1 MYIDVMA
8 GYASCDGDK
17 LYISFISVIFTVT
30 HFSDKGND
38 KNTTQNI
45 PKNVI
50 SSEEIHFSRKGLGM
64 SQTPPP
70 VATVPALTS
79 YTCSLPSRWNPP
91 LCPPEFQADL
101 CHCTKAKHQ
110 LKQ

>member
-64 SQTPPP
+64 SQTSPPSGDG
-70 VATVPALTS
+70 TRSHILHLFPAKPLES
-79 YTCSLPSRWNPP
+79 AALSPRIPSRFMP
-91 LCPPEFQADL
+91 L
-101 CHCTKAKHQ
+101 H
-110 LKQ
+110 